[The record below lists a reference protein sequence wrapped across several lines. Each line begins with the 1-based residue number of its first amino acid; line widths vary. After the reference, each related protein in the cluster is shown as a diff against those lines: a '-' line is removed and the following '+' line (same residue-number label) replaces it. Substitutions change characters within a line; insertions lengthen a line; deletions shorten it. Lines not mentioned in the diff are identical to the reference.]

1 MLVVLSPAKNLDYKS
16 EIPKLRTT
24 QPQLLDEAGRLIEQ
38 LRPLSGEQ
46 LSALMRISEP
56 LGELNH
62 ERFQSWRRPFTA
74 SNARAAVLAF
84 DGDVYRGL
92 AAASW
97 TQEDFAFAQ
106 RHLRILSGL
115 YGLLRPLDLMQPYR
129 LEMGTGF
136 ANERGKNLYEFW
148 GDIITDS
155 LNAVILRDNSHALVN
170 LASKEYFRSVKPSRL
185 KVPVIEPVFK
195 EVRNGNAKV
204 ISFFAKKARGQMAA
218 YIVKNRLCEP
228 EALRAFNWDG
238 YKFQAE
244 LSDERSWVF
253 TRQGDHR

>member
-16 EIPKLRTT
+16 EIPKLRTS
-24 QPQLLDEAGRLIEQ
+24 QPQLLDEADRLIEQ

-46 LSALMRISEP
+46 LSALMHVSEP
-56 LGELNH
+56 LGELNY
-62 ERFQSWRRPFTA
+62 ERFQSWHRPFTE

-84 DGDVYRGL
+84 DGDVYKGL
-92 AAASW
+92 AASSW

-106 RHLRILSGL
+106 QHLRILSGL

-129 LEMGTGF
+129 LEMGTSF

-148 GDIITDS
+148 GNTITDS
-155 LNAVILRDNSHALVN
+155 LNARILRNQSRALVN
-170 LASKEYFRSVKPSRL
+170 LASKEYFRSVKPARL

-195 EVRNGNAKV
+195 EVRNGTAKI

-218 YIVKNRLCEP
+218 YIVKHRLGEP
-228 EALRAFNWDG
+228 EALQAFDWDG

-253 TRQGDHR
+253 TRQGDNR